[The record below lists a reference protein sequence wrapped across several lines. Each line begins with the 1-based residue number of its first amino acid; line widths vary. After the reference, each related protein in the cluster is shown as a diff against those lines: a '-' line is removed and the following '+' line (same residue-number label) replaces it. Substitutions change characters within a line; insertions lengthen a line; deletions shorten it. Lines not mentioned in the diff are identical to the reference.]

1 MGVVTFFMQ
10 VFYRTTKPVPANR
23 ELMVY
28 YGPSYA
34 QDLGIDPNQQ
44 LTVYQLFR
52 NPGEYTSVLLKLL
65 MCSVPV
71 LLCSVPVLTC
81 LELYLGIPVLVCR

>member
-1 MGVVTFFMQ
+1 MNLKAFQ
-10 VFYRTTKPVPANR
+10 YKNKVFYRTTKPVPANR

-52 NPGEYTSVLLKLL
+52 NPGEYSTCSNVAVRILTSFLYMKLIL
-65 MCSVPV
+65 
-71 LLCSVPVLTC
+71 
-81 LELYLGIPVLVCR
+81 

>member
-1 MGVVTFFMQ
+1 MNLKAFQ
-10 VFYRTTKPVPANR
+10 YKNKVFYRTTKPVPANR

-52 NPGEYTSVLLKLL
+52 NPGEYTSVLLIN
-65 MCSVPV
+65 C
-71 LLCSVPVLTC
+71 
-81 LELYLGIPVLVCR
+81 